1 MAPPASTAAPMI
13 ATIADSEPELGRIGA
28 PTPTQN
34 VPTYEESSVP
44 APIQNPSAGTLCVK
58 SAARFPS
65 ASAEQ

>member
-44 APIQNPSAGTLCVK
+44 APINNP
-58 SAARFPS
+58 
-65 ASAEQ
+65 